1 MDLSVFLILIFVTL
15 QFVGEYFGWNQ
26 LKVKLGIFIA
36 TLIIALPNLIFMV
49 IDWWQ
54 DPHSKIALL
63 VLNTFKPILR
73 GETYRLFR
81 WLKTIGISLSSD
93 DLNHLP
99 FSKLNTDNMEAFM
112 TKECF
117 EQTNTTGANRYLR
130 VIPEE
135 IDVDENG
142 VRDVCWLCYTKCTGF
157 RASWCENEGLVV
169 HEFRFSKQLP
179 DLCSKFTNDDDL
191 ISHPSVK
198 SRLVRSRAYNN
209 VDIGTARKLLTRL
222 RRICL
227 TEIPILT
234 QYKMKR
240 EWNYFNAAPTLENLD
255 SDLVLVRFQGEPV
268 AVG

>member
-15 QFVGEYFGWNQ
+15 QFVGEYYGWNQ

-36 TLIIALPNLIFMV
+36 TLIVALPNLIFMV

-81 WLKTIGISLSSD
+81 WLKTVGISLSSD

-99 FSKLNTDNMEAFM
+99 ISKLNTDNMEAFM
-112 TKECF
+112 TRECF
-117 EQTNTTGANRYLR
+117 DQTKTDAADKHLR
-130 VIPEE
+130 VIPED

-142 VRDVCWLCYTKCTGF
+142 VRRRNWLFYTKCTGF
-157 RASWCENEGLVV
+157 SANWCENEGLVV
-169 HEFRFSKQLP
+169 QEFRFSMQL
-179 DLCSKFTNDDDL
+179 LGFYSLKYDDF
-191 ISHPSVK
+191 IIHPSVK
-198 SRLVRSRAYNN
+198 SCLVRSRAYNN

-222 RRICL
+222 GRICFK
-227 TEIPILT
+227 EIPILT
-234 QYKMKR
+234 QFKMKR
-240 EWNYFNAAPTLENLD
+240 EWYYFNAAPTLANLD
-255 SDLVLVRFQGEPV
+255 SDLVLVRFQGEPI